1 MNFIFLIS
9 YIMSSNKTSLFGS
22 RAGSYF
28 DQKCPAGE
36 YISQFYG
43 YSMNNHPHPSVKPVI
58 GIGARCSDGTDLG
71 VQAQSGGNGWTVPFN
86 KPKKNFSGAQT
97 TLAQALGGSTMA
109 TTFMENGSFPTLE
122 WVSNTSPWNDN
133 CPSGAA
139 TGVYGHTD
147 KGYVAGYGL
156 QCGPPSNWCIDNL
169 EDPMC
174 AGVDIQ
180 TLNKSCAKTF
190 SETCTNR
197 KAELTDSTMNLYCA
211 SNPTADI
218 CSCYSQV
225 PSYIPQE
232 MAGLA
237 PCWNK
242 ACATTG
248 YIPQNMRGACP
259 SITVCRQE
267 MGTSGDSNML
277 TNNVILQ
284 DCGGKTNLANPDPQ
298 RDPEPPSD
306 RAIQEAN
313 IAAERARTIA
323 EESEDQQDILDTR
336 MLILLIIIAGILLGV
351 CVYNVIQYFIN
362 KKQDKTSNETQNET
376 PDD

>member
-1 MNFIFLIS
+1 
-9 YIMSSNKTSLFGS
+9 MSSNKTSLLGGT
-22 RAGSYF
+22 AGTYF
-28 DQKCPAGE
+28 EQKCPAGE
-36 YISQFYG
+36 YINNFYG
-43 YSMNNHPHPSVKPVI
+43 YNNNDHPHPSIKPI
-58 GIGARCSDGTDLG
+58 SGIGARCSDGTDLG
-71 VQAQSGGNGWTVPFN
+71 LQGRAGGDGWKMGFE
-86 KPKKNFSGAQT
+86 KPKKNFSGAKT
-97 TLAQALGGSTMA
+97 TLSHLLGGRVMVS
-109 TTFMENGSFPTLE
+109 TFMENGIFPTLE
-122 WVSNTSPWNDN
+122 LISNASPWNDN

-147 KGYVAGYGL
+147 QGTVTGYGL
-156 QCGPPSNWCIDNL
+156 QCGAPSNWCIKNL

-174 AGVDIQ
+174 AGVDAA
-180 TLNKSCAKTF
+180 TLNRSCATNF

-197 KAELTDSTMNLYCA
+197 KAELTDHTMNLYCA
-211 SNPTADI
+211 ANPTADI

-248 YIPQNMRGACP
+248 YIPQNMRGECP

-284 DCGGKTNLANPDPQ
+284 DCGGKTNLANPDPPQ
-298 RDPEPPSD
+298 DPEPPSE

-323 EESEDQQDILDTR
+323 KVDSDIWTPGF
-336 MLILLIIIAGILLGV
+336 IIIMIIVGIIVGV
-351 CVYNVIQYFIN
+351 CVYSLIQYIL
-362 KKQDKTSNETQNET
+362 KKKESDEDDNDDKHKDE
-376 PDD
+376 

>member
-1 MNFIFLIS
+1 
-9 YIMSSNKTSLFGS
+9 MSSNKTSLVGGT
-22 RAGSYF
+22 AGIYF

-36 YISQFYG
+36 YINNFYG
-43 YSMNNHPHPSVKPVI
+43 TLYKVSDISPI
-58 GIGARCSDGTDLG
+58 QGIGTTCSDGTQLG
-71 VQAQSGGNGWTVPFN
+71 IQGRSDGEGWKIGFD
-86 KPKKNFSGAQT
+86 KPQKNFSGAQT
-97 TLAQALGGSTMA
+97 AVALLNSLFVS
-109 TTFMENGSFPTLE
+109 TFMENGRINNGGLY
-122 WVSNTSPWNDN
+122 NTSPWNDN

-139 TGVYGHTD
+139 TGVYGYTHPMH
-147 KGYVAGYGL
+147 GVGGYGL
-156 QCGPPSNWCIDNL
+156 QCGAPSNWCVKNL

-174 AGVDIQ
+174 AGVDAA

-211 SNPTADI
+211 ANPTADI

-298 RDPEPPSD
+298 QDPEPPSD
-306 RAIQEAN
+306 KAIQEAN
-313 IAAERARTIA
+313 IAAERARNIA
-323 EESEDQQDILDTR
+323 EVDSDIWTPGF
-336 MLILLIIIAGILLGV
+336 IIILIIVGV
-351 CVYNVIQYFIN
+351 IVGMCVYSLIQHFL
-362 KKQDKTSNETQNET
+362 KKKESDEDDDEDKHKDE
-376 PDD
+376 

>member
-1 MNFIFLIS
+1 
-9 YIMSSNKTSLFGS
+9 MSSNKTSLLGGT
-22 RAGSYF
+22 AGTYF

-36 YISQFYG
+36 YINNFYG
-43 YSMNNHPHPSVKPVI
+43 TLYKVSDISPI
-58 GIGARCSDGTDLG
+58 QGIGTTCSDGTQLG
-71 VQAQSGGNGWTVPFN
+71 IQGRSDGEGWKIGFD
-86 KPKKNFSGAQT
+86 KPQKNFSGAQT
-97 TLAQALGGSTMA
+97 AIAMLNSLFVS
-109 TTFMENGSFPTLE
+109 TFMENGRINNGGFY
-122 WVSNTSPWNDN
+122 NTSPWNDN

-139 TGVYGHTD
+139 TGIYGYTNSMH
-147 KGYVAGYGL
+147 GVAGYGL
-156 QCGPPSNWCIDNL
+156 QCGSPSNWCIGKNL

-174 AGVDIQ
+174 AGVDAA
-180 TLNKSCAKTF
+180 TLNKSCATNF

-197 KAELTDSTMNLYCA
+197 KAELTDHTMNLYCA
-211 SNPTADI
+211 ANSNDAI

-298 RDPEPPSD
+298 QDSKPDSKPPSE
-306 RAIQEAN
+306 RAIQDAN
-313 IAAERARTIA
+313 IAAERARNIA
-323 EESEDQQDILDTR
+323 EVDSDIWTPGF
-336 MLILLIIIAGILLGV
+336 IIILIIVGV
-351 CVYNVIQYFIN
+351 IVGMFVYSLIQHFL
-362 KKQDKTSNETQNET
+362 KKKESDEDDNDDKPQR
-376 PDD
+376 